1 MVCLVCFGGKC
12 DRSSFDSKTRA
23 CDVSLLPRLLV
34 NQLGF
39 EEKTGKD
46 ASGDEE

>member
-1 MVCLVCFGGKC
+1 MVWFVYLVSVSGV
-12 DRSSFDSKTRA
+12 SKTRA
-23 CDVSLLPRLLV
+23 RDVSLLPRLLV